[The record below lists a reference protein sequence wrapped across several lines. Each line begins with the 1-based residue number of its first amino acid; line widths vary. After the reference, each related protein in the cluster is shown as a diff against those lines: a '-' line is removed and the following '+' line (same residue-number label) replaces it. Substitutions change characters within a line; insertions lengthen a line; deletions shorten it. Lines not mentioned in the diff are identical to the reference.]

1 MARHANRP
9 KTPPLDLIVW
19 ANVIKWK
26 TIRGISDEELAQVLG
41 ISSIY
46 GRNKSYLLRTREM
59 GIICEFFQIEPEK
72 LLER

>member
-41 ISSIY
+41 ISSLY
-46 GRNKSYLLRTREM
+46 DRNKSYLLRTSGM